1 MTRPAERRRSWP
13 AAVAAAML
21 ALAACSP
28 APPSATPATSP
39 PSAVDPTTS
48 PSAGSPSPA
57 AAPALATALR
67 DAIDP
72 GAIVDDLRQLET
84 ITRENGG
91 TRAAGSDGYDVA
103 ASFVAEGLEGLGYQV
118 TLQGIVAPLFG
129 ETGPGVLEI
138 GVPRGPI
145 FTGGLD
151 FRAMLLS
158 PSGDVT
164 ATVVALGFD
173 PEAAPEAASA
183 PGCDAADWADVPA
196 GSIVLVQPGPCR
208 IRTMVEHAQAAGA
221 VGLVRSTPGWE
232 SGRVLRPTLID
243 PGGLTIPA
251 IGATHQ
257 VGLALNDA
265 AEEGHAVHLAIETVM
280 VDRPTASVIAETPG
294 GDPDHVV
301 MIGGH
306 LDSVIDSPGINDN
319 GSGTMAVLEIA
330 RRLAALQV
338 AGGPQPAFKVRVA
351 FWAAEELGLWGSAD
365 YVSGLSP
372 DDRARIVAYLNF
384 DMLGSPNGVREVYRW
399 DDEGSPSRAIEGLFG
414 AAFGLEDRAWDTIGA
429 GGSDDLLFGQASI
442 PIGGLFSGHN
452 TLKTADQVAAFGG
465 ILGEPLDP
473 CYHLPCDTLD
483 NVDPEWLGQ
492 MARAAA
498 WVVGALA
505 SGEVDLGPGR

>member
-1 MTRPAERRRSWP
+1 
-13 AAVAAAML
+13 VLAAAL
-21 ALAACSP
+21 LVLAACSP
-28 APPSATPATSP
+28 ATPSVAPATPTPSAGTPTAG
-39 PSAVDPTTS
+39 
-48 PSAGSPSPA
+48 PSAGSPSPG
-57 AAPALATALR
+57 AAPALASALR

-72 GAIVDDLRQLET
+72 AAIVDDLRRLET

-103 ASFVAEGLEGLGYQV
+103 AAFVAEGLESLGYEV
-118 TLQGIVAPLFG
+118 TRHEIVAPLFS
-129 ETGPGVLEI
+129 EAGPGVLEI

-173 PEAAPEAASA
+173 PDAAPESASA
-183 PGCDAADWADVPA
+183 PGCDAADWADVQA

-243 PGGLTIPA
+243 PDGLTIPA
-251 IGATHQ
+251 VGATHQ

-265 AEEGHAVHLAIETVM
+265 AEEGQAVHLAIETMM
-280 VDRPTASVIAETPG
+280 VDRLTASVIAETPG

-306 LDSVIDSPGINDN
+306 LDSVIDGPGMNDN
-319 GSGTMAVLEIA
+319 GSGTMTVLEIA
-330 RRLAALQV
+330 RRLAALQA
-338 AGGPQPAFKVRVA
+338 AGGSQPAFKVRVA
-351 FWAAEELGLWGSAD
+351 FWAAEELGLWGSAR
-365 YVSGLSP
+365 YVSELSP

-399 DDEGSPSRAIEGLFG
+399 DDDGSPSRAIEDLFG
-414 AAFGLEDRAWDTIGA
+414 AAFALEGRAWDTIGA
-429 GGSDDLLFGQASI
+429 GGSDDLLFGQASV

-452 TLKTADQVAAFGG
+452 TVKTADQVAAYGG
-465 ILGEPLDP
+465 LLGEPLDP

-492 MARAAA
+492 MARAAS

-505 SGEVDLGPGR
+505 SGEVSLQPGG